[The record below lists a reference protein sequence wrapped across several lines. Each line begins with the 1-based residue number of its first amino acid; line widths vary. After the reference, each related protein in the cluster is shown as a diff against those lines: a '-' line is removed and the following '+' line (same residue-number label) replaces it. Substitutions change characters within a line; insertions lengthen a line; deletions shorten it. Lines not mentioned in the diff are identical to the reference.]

1 MSDLSLPETPYAVV
15 DRERVRRNA
24 QRLTD
29 RLAGLGVPLRLHVK
43 TAKAPEVAELVFGEA
58 NTGAI
63 AVSTLAEAEAF
74 ADAGYTDI
82 FYAVGIT
89 AAKLSRVLAL
99 LRRGV
104 MLTVL
109 LDSAEQA
116 RAVAEASRTAGVA
129 IPALIEIDCDGHR
142 SGLSPADPAVVELA
156 RLLADGGAEPRGVL
170 THAGESYHATSPQ
183 ELHDAADNERDSIG
197 RAAAQ
202 LRDAGFACPV
212 VSLGST
218 PTALAA
224 TDLSGVTDV
233 RAGNFVFF
241 DLVMNRVGVCAL
253 DDIAL
258 SVVVTVIGHQPD
270 KQWVITDGG
279 WMATSQDRASDGQY
293 GLVCDL
299 AGKLIPELV
308 MRQANQEHGIL
319 SLREGSNAA
328 LPILP
333 VGTRLRILPH
343 HACATA
349 AQHREYHLVDGN
361 TTIRG
366 TWSRMTGW

>member
-1 MSDLSLPETPYAVV
+1 MTDLSVPDTPFAVV

-24 QRLTD
+24 RRLTE
-29 RLAGLGVPLRLHVK
+29 RLAHLGVPLRLHVK
-43 TAKAPEVAELVFGEA
+43 TAKAPEVAELVFGGA
-58 NTGAI
+58 STGAI

-82 FYAVGIT
+82 LYAVGIT
-89 AAKLSRVLAL
+89 SGKLPRVLAL

-104 MLTVL
+104 TLTVL
-109 LDSAEQA
+109 LDSAAQA
-116 RAVAEASRTAGVA
+116 RAVAEASRAADVA

-142 SGLSPADPAVVELA
+142 SGLSPDDPAVIELA

-170 THAGESYHATSPQ
+170 THAGESYHAASSQ
-183 ELHDAADNERDSIG
+183 ELLDAADNERDSIG

-202 LRDAGFACPV
+202 LRNAGFACPV
-212 VSLGST
+212 VSIGST
-218 PTALAA
+218 PTAHAA
-224 TDLSGVTDV
+224 TDLAGVTDV

-241 DLVMNRVGVCAL
+241 DLVMHGVGVCAL

-258 SVVVTVIGHQPD
+258 SVVVTVIGHQRD
-270 KQWVITDGG
+270 KRWIITDGG

-299 AGKLIPELV
+299 AGDLIPDLV
-308 MRQANQEHGIL
+308 MGQANQEHGIL
-319 SLREGSNAA
+319 SLRDGSDAG
-328 LPILP
+328 LPELP

-349 AQHREYHLVDGN
+349 AQHRDYRIVDGG
-361 TTIRG
+361 TTIHG
-366 TWSRMTGW
+366 TWSRVAGW